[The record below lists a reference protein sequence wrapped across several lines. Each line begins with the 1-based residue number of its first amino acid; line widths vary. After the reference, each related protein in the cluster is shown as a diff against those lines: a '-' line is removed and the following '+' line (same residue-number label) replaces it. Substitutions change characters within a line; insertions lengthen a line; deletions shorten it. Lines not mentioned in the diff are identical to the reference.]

1 MKTPIIP
8 EREYGFIAQE
18 VREILPD
25 LVIEDEEGYLA
36 INYTGVI
43 PLLVEAYKNLQTQV
57 EYLENRISDCCQE
70 SNLKS
75 ASLLSGNE
83 ENLSTENTL
92 YQNTPNPFSLSTTI
106 RYSLSKNVNNAM
118 IYIYNMNG
126 TQLKSIEL
134 HQIGEGSIQINGGEF
149 NAGMYLYSLIADGQ
163 LIDTKRMILTD

>member
-106 RYSLSKNVNNAM
+106 RYSLSKNVLS
-118 IYIYNMNG
+118 G
-126 TQLKSIEL
+126 EKSRFFISKILCFLNVNEL
-134 HQIGEGSIQINGGEF
+134 ELSGKTEQGSRH
-149 NAGMYLYSLIADGQ
+149 L
-163 LIDTKRMILTD
+163 